1 MYSVYYLNFA
11 TGPGESPLA
20 WLMNSNFEHWA
31 REILCRRLNK
41 QRTSYTHDL
50 DGVFAYTPWLLGQ
63 VQEGNQYV
71 VDQWRTHNKG
81 LVAKLVGVDNR
92 DDAEGI
98 KNLEISIKAEMLPEL
113 DDSDVYWRELVGM
126 RVVTDKGYN
135 LGVIKE
141 LFETGAND
149 VLLVKAN
156 LNDAFGQKERM
167 VPYLLDQVIK
177 QVDRQAKTVTVDWDP
192 AF

>member
-1 MYSVYYLNFA
+1 MS
-11 TGPGESPLA
+11 LA
-20 WLMNSNFEHWA
+20 SDTLVIGIIGAPYGVNGWVK
-31 REILCRRLNK
+31 I
-41 QRTSYTHDL
+41 TSHTHDL

-63 VQEGNQYV
+63 VEESKDYV

-126 RVVTDKGYN
+126 QVVTDKGYN

-167 VPYLLDQVIK
+167 VPYLLEQVIK

>member
-1 MYSVYYLNFA
+1 MSSASDTLVIGIIGAPYGVK
-11 TGPGESPLA
+11 G
-20 WLMNSNFEHWA
+20 WVK
-31 REILCRRLNK
+31 I
-41 QRTSYTHDL
+41 TSHTHDL

-63 VQEGNQYV
+63 VEEGKEYV

-81 LVAKLVGVDNR
+81 LVAKLIGVDDR

-98 KNLEISIKAEMLPEL
+98 KNLEISIKAAMLPEL

-126 RVVTDKGYN
+126 QVVTDKGYN

-177 QVDRQAKTVTVDWDP
+177 QVDRQANTVTVDWDP

>member
-1 MYSVYYLNFA
+1 MSHASDTLVIGVIGAPYGVK
-11 TGPGESPLA
+11 G
-20 WLMNSNFEHWA
+20 WVK
-31 REILCRRLNK
+31 I
-41 QRTSYTHDL
+41 TSHTHEL

-63 VQEGNQYV
+63 VEGGKHYV

-81 LVAKLVGVDNR
+81 LVAKLVGVETR
-92 DDAEGI
+92 DDAESI
-98 KNLEISIKAEMLPEL
+98 KNLEISIKAAQLPQL
-113 DDSDVYWRELVGM
+113 ADNDFYWRELVGM
-126 RVVTDKGYN
+126 QVITEQGYS
-135 LGVIKE
+135 LGVVKE

-149 VLLVKAN
+149 VMLIKAN

-177 QVDRQAKTVTVDWDP
+177 QVDRQAKTIKVDWDP

>member
-1 MYSVYYLNFA
+1 MSVASDTLVIGIIGAPY
-11 TGPGESPLA
+11 GVKG
-20 WLMNSNFEHWA
+20 WVK
-31 REILCRRLNK
+31 I
-41 QRTSYTHDL
+41 TSHTHDL

-63 VQEGNQYV
+63 VQEGNEYV

-81 LVAKLVGVDNR
+81 LVAKLIGVDDR
-92 DDAEGI
+92 DDAERI
-98 KNLEISIKAEMLPEL
+98 KNLEISIKAAMLPEL
-113 DDSDVYWRELVGM
+113 DGNDVYWRELVGM
-126 RVVTDKGYN
+126 QVVTDKGYN

>member
-1 MYSVYYLNFA
+1 M
-11 TGPGESPLA
+11 
-20 WLMNSNFEHWA
+20 
-31 REILCRRLNK
+31 
-41 QRTSYTHDL
+41 
-50 DGVFAYTPWLLGQ
+50 FAYTPWLLGQ
-63 VQEGNQYV
+63 VQEGKEYV

-98 KNLEISIKAEMLPEL
+98 KNLEISIKAAMLPEL

-126 RVVTDKGYN
+126 QVVTDKGYN